1 MACFLAG
8 GHAIHTLK
16 STTIGLLSSRDQKHR
31 AGLKSKSPA
40 AAKRRPT
47 ASGLSQDELLAK
59 IDALDWDETIT
70 PDAAQAG
77 GGAGR
82 SAYPDHGTSTWRV
95 AAIVAGI
102 VCVLAVG
109 YFLLGPDGN
118 DRKVHDAAML
128 PMAAADAQGAAG
140 PVARMPDVSPEDS
153 VAAVA
158 AAEARRAELYA
169 HAIEEAEAK
178 AQQKAEQQRKAREA
192 RAAREAERARVAAQQ
207 ERERR
212 QKDEAR
218 ARAEREAEEA
228 RLAKAREPA
237 PVKGPSSP
245 QEACAGEGNIFSRG
259 ICEARTCGKPEW
271 QKHPFCVKR
280 LEQQMPGFNQGGG

>member
-1 MACFLAG
+1 MACFLTG

-40 AAKRRPT
+40 AAKRRP
-47 ASGLSQDELLAK
+47 APSGLSQDELLAK

-70 PDAAQAG
+70 PDAG
-77 GGAGR
+77 GGAAR
-82 SAYPDHGTSTWRV
+82 SQYPDHSTSTWQV
-95 AAIVAGI
+95 AAIVGGI
-102 VCVLAVG
+102 VCVLAAG
-109 YFLLGPDGN
+109 YFLLGSGGDE
-118 DRKVHDAAML
+118 
-128 PMAAADAQGAAG
+128 PMAPKPAAEAQGAIG
-140 PVARMPDVSPEDS
+140 SVAPPPAVPAEVSA
-153 VAAVA
+153 AAVA
-158 AAEARRAELYA
+158 EAEERRSALYA

-178 AQQKAEQQRKAREA
+178 AEQKAEEQRKARAA
-192 RAAREAERARVAAQQ
+192 RAARAAERAKVAALQ

-237 PVKGPSSP
+237 PAKGPSSP
-245 QEACAGEGNIFSRG
+245 QEVCAGESNIFSRG
-259 ICEARTCGKPEW
+259 FCEARTCGRPEW
-271 QKHPFCVKR
+271 RSHPFCVKR
-280 LEQQMPGFNQGGG
+280 MEQQMPGLNQGGG

>member
-1 MACFLAG
+1 MACFLPG

-40 AAKRRPT
+40 AAKRRPA

-70 PDAAQAG
+70 PDSEG
-77 GGAGR
+77 GTAR
-82 SAYPDHGTSTWRV
+82 SPYPDHSTSTWRV
-95 AAIVAGI
+95 AAIVVGI
-102 VCVLAVG
+102 VVVLAAG
-109 YFLLGPDGN
+109 YFLIGSAGN
-118 DRKVHDAAML
+118 DRMTAGAAIA
-128 PMAAADAQGAAG
+128 PTSPADAQEAAG
-140 PVARMPDVSPEDS
+140 SIARTPDVPSD
-153 VAAVA
+153 VGAAAVA
-158 AAEARRAELYA
+158 AAEERRTALYA

-178 AQQKAEQQRKAREA
+178 AQQQKTEQQRKAREA
-192 RAAREAERARVAAQQ
+192 RAAREAERAKAAAL

-212 QKDEAR
+212 QREEAR

-228 RLAKAREPA
+228 RLAKSRVPA

-245 QEACAGEGNIFSRG
+245 QEVCAGESNIFSRG
-259 ICEARTCGKPEW
+259 ICEARSCGKPEW
-271 QKHPFCVKR
+271 RNHPFCVKR
-280 LEQQMPGFNQGGG
+280 LEQQIPGFNSGGG